1 MITARRD
8 ELFAALNE
16 AGPMAVVSRLVF
28 NGEGWDPALSKAVA
42 EAYDE
47 GMAVDDIARA
57 AELQVEEIQSWLS
70 TRVEMMMGSGRDVRD
85 LLGGELAGPCSG
97 PLPEC
102 RMS

>member
-1 MITARRD
+1 MMARRD
-8 ELFAALNE
+8 ELVAALNE
-16 AGPMAVVSRLVF
+16 AGRMTVVARLVF
-28 NGEGWDPALSKAVA
+28 GAGVWDLALSKAVA

-47 GMAVDDIARA
+47 GMTVDDIATA

-70 TRVEMMMGSGRDVRD
+70 TRAEMMMGSGRDVRD
-85 LLGGELAGPCSG
+85 LPGGTLAGPCSG